1 MSIVSFGRALRS
13 VGALL
18 AIGASALGAQTSQ
31 GTISVRV
38 TEAAGG
44 RPLDQAQVVIVG
56 TTLGG
61 LTNAD
66 GRFTFRAVTPGNVT
80 VRVLRVGYSEQKKP
94 VTVAAGQ
101 AASLEFALTEVALT
115 LAPVVTTATGD
126 QRRVELGNAVA
137 SIDAA
142 KIAESGAVQ
151 NVNDMLNS
159 RTAGVTVT
167 SGTQTGSGARIRIRG
182 QNSLSL
188 SNDPIFI
195 IDGVRMSN
203 NIGSSNLFTGGAQ
216 PSRVGDLNPEEIE
229 SMEIVKGPSA
239 ATLYGTDAANGVV
252 LITTKRGRAGTARWT
267 IYGEGGM
274 IKDNNTY
281 PTNYTIFGTR
291 VSNGSKLAINGC
303 NLPLVSSGFCTV
315 DSVAKYNLFE
325 DPDVTPLGTG
335 YRNQYGL
342 QLSGGN
348 DLVRYFVSGEREDET
363 GMLELPAFERRRLDT
378 LNIPIRDWTERPNVL
393 GKNSVRANINAAVS
407 PKLDLSASTGFI
419 NLAQRYS
426 LESNA
431 TAGLG
436 SQAFGGPGCKICAP
450 NRLVGT
456 GILATPL
463 YGYRAWT
470 PGYTWQEKTGQRVNR
485 FLGSFN
491 ANWRPTDWLQNR
503 LTVGNDYTNR
513 VDDNLLYR
521 GEGPPITALYRNGF
535 KQNTRADIR
544 NFTVDLGSTAS
555 YTPRPWLALKTTGGV
570 QYVNYL
576 FEFGSALGTQ
586 LAPGAQTAG
595 AGAVPTASEATT
607 FQKTLGLFVEQA
619 AAINDRLFLTAALR
633 TDQNSAFGTNFQ
645 SVYYPKGSV
654 SWIMSDESFF
664 PKWEFLNQFRFRA
677 AIGSSGVQPGPN
689 DALRFYGATTA
700 NYRGVDQAA
709 VVYSSIGNPNLKP
722 ERSTEFETG
731 FDAKFLNNRYSFE
744 LTYYTKTTK
753 DAIISAIQPPSI
765 GGPTTQRVNIGSVA
779 NQGWEALFSAQVV
792 DKKNFAWDVA
802 LNASTNS
809 NELVSL
815 GGTPPQL
822 GTTTRAVEGYPIF
835 GLWSR
840 KITGWEDKNSDKIL
854 TYNADPNLNEVFV
867 ADSFSFSGYGQ
878 PRHLMTWTNGIDLF
892 SRRFRV
898 QTMIDYRGGHRWYNN
913 TERIRCVSR
922 QNCNGMQNPD
932 ASFEEQAMVVA
943 TRNHPSASLDGF
955 LQDGAFARFREMT
968 VQYNLSPDLSQR
980 LFKSRAVSVLLT
992 GRNLALWTKYRGV
1005 DPENDYQVTTGA
1017 DAAGGDLQ
1025 GLGLPSYYILRVNI
1039 NR

>member
-13 VGALL
+13 AGALL

-61 LTNAD
+61 LTNSD

-137 SIDAA
+137 SIDAV
-142 KIAESGAVQ
+142 KVAETSVVRD
-151 NVNDMLNS
+151 VNDMLNS

-167 SGTQTGSGARIRIRG
+167 GGTQTGSGARIRIRG

-203 NIGSSNLFTGGAQ
+203 NVGSSNLFTGGAQ
-216 PSRVGDLNPEEIE
+216 PSRIGDLNPEEIE

-267 IYGEGGM
+267 VYGEGGL
-274 IKDNNTY
+274 IKDKNTY
-281 PTNYTIFGTR
+281 PTAYTIFGRRKDT
-291 VSNGSKLAINGC
+291 GAALAINGC

-315 DSVAKYNLFE
+315 DSVAKYNLFT

-335 YRNQYGL
+335 NRAQYGL

-348 DLVRYFVSGEREDET
+348 DAVRYFVSGEREDET
-363 GMLELPAFERRRLDT
+363 GLLELPDFERRRLDT
-378 LNIPIRDWTERPNVL
+378 LNLPIREWTERPNVL

-419 NLAQRYS
+419 NLAQRFS

-450 NRLVGT
+450 NRLVGA

-463 YGYRAWT
+463 SGYRAWT

-485 FLGSFN
+485 FIGSFN

-513 VDDNLLYR
+513 VDDNLLFR
-521 GEGPPITALYRNGF
+521 GEGPPINANYRLGF
-535 KQNTRADIR
+535 KSNARTDIR

-555 YTPRPWLALKTTGGV
+555 YTPRPWLSLKTTGGV

-576 FEFGSALGTQ
+576 FELGSASGTQ
-586 LAPGAQTAG
+586 LAPGSQTAG
-595 AGAVPTASEATT
+595 SGAVPGASEATT
-607 FQKTLGLFVEQA
+607 LQKTLGIFVEQA
-619 AAINDRLFLTAALR
+619 AALNDRLFLTAAVR

-645 SVYYPKGSV
+645 QVYYPKGSI

-664 PKWEFLNQFRFRA
+664 PKWDFLNQFRFRA
-677 AIGSSGVQPGPN
+677 ALGSSGVQPGPN
-689 DALRFYGATTA
+689 DALRFYAATTS
-700 NYRGVDQAA
+700 NYRGVDQPA
-709 VVYSSIGNPNLKP
+709 VIYSAIGNPNLKP
-722 ERSTEFETG
+722 ERSTELETG

-744 LTYYTKTTK
+744 LTYYRKKTQ

-765 GGPTTQRVNIGSVA
+765 GGPANLRVNIGSVE
-779 NQGWEALFSAQVV
+779 NQGWEALMSAQVL
-792 DKKNFAWDVA
+792 DRKNFAWDMS
-802 LNASTNS
+802 LNGSTNS
-809 NELVSL
+809 NELISL
-815 GGTPPQL
+815 GSTPPQI
-822 GTTTRAVEGYPIF
+822 GTVTRAVEGYPIF
-835 GLWSR
+835 GLWAR
-840 KITGWEDKNSDKIL
+840 KITGWQDKNNDKIL

-867 ADSFSFSGYGQ
+867 ADSFSFRGYSQ
-878 PRHLMTWTNGIDLF
+878 PRHLVTWTNGFDLF
-892 SRRFRV
+892 SRRLRI
-898 QTMIDYRGGHRWYNN
+898 QTMVDYRGGHLWYNN

-922 QNCNGMQNPD
+922 QNCNGLQSSG

-955 LQDGAFARFREMT
+955 LQKGDFARFREASI
-968 VQYNLSPDLSQR
+968 QYSLSPALSQR
-980 LFKSRAVSVLLT
+980 LFKSRAVSFLFT
-992 GRNLALWTKYRGV
+992 GRNLARWTEYRGV

-1017 DAAGGDLQ
+1017 DAAGGDFQ
-1025 GLGLPSYYILRVNI
+1025 GIGLPTYYVFRVNI